1 MLVDDRNSTD
11 EDVDVTVISVLSTG
25 PQGGE
30 RQGLVSLDLQM
41 SLAAIHTTCKEW
53 TKFVFSSTAIMPNWT
68 GTCNI
73 TVHCQQFERRAGYI
87 MWYFQSVWWGSS
99 EPDVA
104 GGAHTT
110 LLNPQLGFNH
120 CNSSILAA
128 KHLVSLTGEIITDDL
143 NGVITR
149 NLATVKLYNT
159 TLIVDP
165 VAGVDTHCQRS
176 MWRQQLQH

>member
-1 MLVDDRNSTD
+1 
-11 EDVDVTVISVLSTG
+11 
-25 PQGGE
+25 
-30 RQGLVSLDLQM
+30 
-41 SLAAIHTTCKEW
+41 
-53 TKFVFSSTAIMPNWT
+53 
-68 GTCNI
+68 
-73 TVHCQQFERRAGYI
+73 

-176 MWRQQLQH
+176 M